1 MKEKYYVAGGFCQ
14 FYSERNRFD
23 EPILQNAL
31 WFESKEELHKSLK
44 NNVKCKPLDFFIT
57 EITCKCEGKK
67 EKEKKEVKYMEVD
80 DSRYDSRFDEELAF
94 TKKAFALINQI
105 YFEEDKSKRVNL
117 AWEIYNLICKK
128 DDGTLRTYEEVT
140 ILIYNLRIKMQGQI
154 GAYIQPDAEIY
165 FYTKV
170 LPILLSAMD
179 KLEEITMKWYKAEV

>member
-1 MKEKYYVAGGFCQ
+1 MKSMVYVVVRIAHGGEFV
-14 FYSERNRFD
+14 FD
-23 EPILQNAL
+23 KVFHKKSFAEQYVSDLNKKIGKTV
-31 WFESKEELHKSLK
+31 SKVIPAEFADTE
-44 NNVKCKPLDFFIT
+44 FFI
-57 EITCKCEGKK
+57 ENKAELK
-67 EKEKKEVKYMEVD
+67 EDKDMEV
-80 DSRYDSRFDEELAF
+80 YDSHFVEELAF

-140 ILIYNLRIKMQGQI
+140 MLIYSLRIKMHGQI

-179 KLEEITMKWYKAEV
+179 KLEEITIKWLV